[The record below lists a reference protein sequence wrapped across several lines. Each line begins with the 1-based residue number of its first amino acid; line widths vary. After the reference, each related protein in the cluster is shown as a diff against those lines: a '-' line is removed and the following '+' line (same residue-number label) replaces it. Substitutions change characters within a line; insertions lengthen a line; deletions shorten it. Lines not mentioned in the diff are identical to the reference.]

1 MTAFEPETEPE
12 PEPVPE
18 QPPSLWFRLL
28 RDPLV
33 QVAIF
38 GLILAALFVLD
49 RVTRPSDRPP
59 SAAAVAGSAALIAVL
74 VFVVGSLAVLGWR
87 LLRSRGQDHVTDA

>member
-1 MTAFEPETEPE
+1 MTEFEPE
-12 PEPVPE
+12 PESEPE
-18 QPPSLWFRLL
+18 QPRSLWFRLL
-28 RDPLV
+28 RHPLV

-49 RVTRPSDRPP
+49 RMTRPSDRPP

-74 VFVVGSLAVLGWR
+74 VFVVGSLAVLGWW
-87 LLRSRGQDHVTDA
+87 LLRSRDQDDLTDP